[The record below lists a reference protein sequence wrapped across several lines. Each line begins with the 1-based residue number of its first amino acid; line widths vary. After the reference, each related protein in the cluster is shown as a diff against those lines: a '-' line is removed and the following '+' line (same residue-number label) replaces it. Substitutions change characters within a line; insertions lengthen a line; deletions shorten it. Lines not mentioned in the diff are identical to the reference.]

1 MSVLVLPYNYTIA
14 GGKPL
19 TRKYPAIKT
28 KANLTPATTPWDLS
42 WTTGNSTTDGKSKD
56 YIIADGFTYVSE
68 SEIYY
73 TFKHTFKIPL
83 NVIN

>member
-19 TRKYPAIKT
+19 TRKYAPIKV
-28 KANLTPATTPWDLS
+28 KADLTPAGAKWDLS
-42 WTTGNSTTDGKSKD
+42 WASGNNADGKSKD
-56 YIIADGFTYVSE
+56 NIIADGFTFVSE

-73 TFKHTFKIPL
+73 SFKHTFKIPL

>member
-1 MSVLVLPYNYTIA
+1 M
-14 GGKPL
+14 
-19 TRKYPAIKT
+19 
-28 KANLTPATTPWDLS
+28 TPAGAKWDLS
-42 WTTGNSTTDGKSKD
+42 WASGNNADGKSKD
-56 YIIADGFTYVSE
+56 NIIADGFTYVSE